1 MEIITYSDYKGY
13 KEQLDR
19 AIIETTQDFIVIGH
33 LLRQARDTDILAESG
48 YTSMGDF
55 ARHEY
60 GLDESVTSRFINIAE
75 RYGDGSGRL
84 KAEYSSFTYSKLGEM
99 LTLPSEVAAI
109 VTPDMTVKDIREIKD
124 QVQEEEQISDVEV
137 MIEAAEQEEPDILAE
152 FMKNYLEERPEEFK
166 ALCETEDIAK
176 AYDILAPQGRVTLI
190 ARVPGTGKIMISIE
204 NMDEVKAVYVREN
217 RSEKLAFRDIDDAVS
232 RLLESI
238 LNPPDSGDL
247 GEVYKRLYGHEL
259 KDPAPEPRKPEKV
272 KVTRP
277 KPAKTHASVPKTHE
291 NVTETHESVPKA
303 PENVPNVPESAQNDG
318 ESVQAEPE
326 NVMPEPITEE
336 NEQIATSQED
346 EERNITTLYDD
357 TLRLISKMREAFEVR
372 KWDQAIDALDPI
384 RWKMKALKYKD
395 QSTVDKALNKLM
407 ED

>member
-1 MEIITYSDYKGY
+1 MEIITYNDYRGY

-19 AIIETTQDFIVIGH
+19 AIIETTQNFVVIGH

-84 KAEYSSFTYSKLGEM
+84 KSEYSSFTYSKLGEM

-137 MIEAAEQEEPDILAE
+137 MIEAAEQEEPDILVE
-152 FMKNYLEERPEEFK
+152 FMKNYLEDRPEEFK
-166 ALCETEDIAK
+166 ALCETEDITK

-204 NMDEVKAVYVREN
+204 NMDEVKVVYVREN

-232 RLLESI
+232 RLFESI
-238 LNPPDSGDL
+238 PNPPDPGDM

-259 KDPAPEPRKPEKV
+259 KAPAPEPRKPEKV

-277 KPAKTHASVPKTHE
+277 KPAKTHKSVPK
-291 NVTETHESVPKA
+291 VRESEPKA
-303 PENVPNVPESAQNDG
+303 PESVQDTG
-318 ESVQAEPE
+318 ESVQTD
-326 NVMPEPITEE
+326 VMPEPITDE

-357 TLRLISKMREAFEVR
+357 TLRLISKMRDAFEVR
-372 KWDQAIDALDPI
+372 KWDRAIDALDPI

-395 QSTVDKALNKLM
+395 QSTVDKALNRLM